1 MPLLAKRCMAVL
13 LAFSALPTLAATPT
27 TELRLYPA
35 GQIASVG
42 LTWRLDTQTEW
53 GASALYNRA
62 RRGDAG
68 RHQNESGDGF
78 GLGLELSR
86 FWRREP
92 QGWFYGVRAELFR
105 LDIDWRDSGRAGESS
120 ITVIQ
125 PTLRLG
131 YRTRPFFRSL
141 SATVAANAGA
151 EINVATR
158 GEKVGEGAIGLLS
171 LALSHESHEP
181 AR

>member
-1 MPLLAKRCMAVL
+1 MPSLAKRYTAIL
-13 LAFSALPTLAATPT
+13 LAFSTLPALAVTPT
-27 TELRLYPA
+27 AELRLYPVGKIVSA
-35 GQIASVG
+35 GLS
-42 LTWRLDTQTEW
+42 WRFDAQTEW
-53 GASALYNRA
+53 GASVLYNRA

-68 RHQNESGDGF
+68 RHEDESGDGF
-78 GLGLELSR
+78 GLGVELSR
-86 FWRREP
+86 FWKPAP
-92 QGWFYGVRAELFR
+92 QGWFYGARAELFA
-105 LDIDWRDSGRAGESS
+105 LDIDWRDPGRDGDSS

-141 SATVAANAGA
+141 SAAVAANAGV

-171 LALSHESHEP
+171 FALSYE
-181 AR
+181 